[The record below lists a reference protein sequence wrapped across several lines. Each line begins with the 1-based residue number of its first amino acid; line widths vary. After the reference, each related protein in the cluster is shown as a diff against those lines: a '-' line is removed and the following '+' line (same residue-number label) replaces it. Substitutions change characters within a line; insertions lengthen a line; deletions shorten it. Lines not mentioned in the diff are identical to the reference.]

1 MFVPTRRLQRQSV
14 PTLFQ
19 AITRYQNEVS
29 IHKKGHVSE
38 QSIARIWL
46 ATRLANRPVD
56 RIRNTDLIE
65 IKEEW
70 LKAGK
75 APATVVRRL
84 AFISH
89 VYTVIRKDWGH
100 DQLANPAQ
108 LVRRPAIDN
117 ARDRR
122 FFDSIRLRGVPEDE
136 CPKEEIEWIIRNTRS
151 AELPTILT
159 IAKETGMRRSEITFM
174 RREHIDLRHGVVHV
188 PHTKN
193 GRPRDVPLT
202 PFAREAIRKWLDSIG
217 NPPRGRIFTMQ
228 PGSVTRA
235 FIRAKKRARKA
246 YEGLCRKYGRRPQP
260 QYFQD
265 LHFHDSRHEA
275 TSRLAPIYAMH
286 ELAKVSGHTDTRM
299 LLRYYHPRGW
309 ELAKKLMRSP
319 LGRRQAM
326 ALRQRQLPLQL
337 EHQAAALAGATQ
349 APFVQVEPGAG
360 GTSLVS
366 QLGAAPRPL

>member
-1 MFVPTRRLQRQSV
+1 MYATTRRLQRQSF
-14 PTLFQ
+14 PTLSQ
-19 AITRYQNEVS
+19 AITRYLSEVS
-29 IHKKGHVSE
+29 VHKKGHASE

-46 ATRLANRPVD
+46 VTRLAGRPVD

-65 IKEEW
+65 VKDEW
-70 LKAGK
+70 LTAGK
-75 APATVVRRL
+75 AAATVVRRL
-84 AFISH
+84 AFLSH
-89 VYTVIRKDWGH
+89 VYTVIRKDWGY

-122 FFDSIRLRGVPEDE
+122 FFENIRLRGVSEQE
-136 CPKEEIEWIIRNTRS
+136 CPKEEVEWIIRNTRS
-151 AELPTILT
+151 VEMPTILT
-159 IAKETGMRRSEITFM
+159 IGKETGMRRTEITFI

-202 PFAREAIRKWLDSIG
+202 PFAREAIRRWLDSIG
-217 NPPRGRIFTMQ
+217 NPPRGRIFTIQ

-235 FIRAKKRARKA
+235 FIRARKRARRA

-260 QYFQD
+260 QYFHD

-326 ALRQRQLPLQL
+326 TLRQRQLSL
-337 EHQAAALAGATQ
+337 ELGHQAAGAGGATH

-360 GTSLVS
+360 GTSVVS
-366 QLGAAPRPL
+366 QLGIAPRPL